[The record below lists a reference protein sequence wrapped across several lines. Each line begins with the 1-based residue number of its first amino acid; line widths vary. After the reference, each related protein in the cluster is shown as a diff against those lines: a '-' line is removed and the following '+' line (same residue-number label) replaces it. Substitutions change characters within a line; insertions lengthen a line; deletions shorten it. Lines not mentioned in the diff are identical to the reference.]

1 MLDCGQGDSAGKRL
15 CDRRQGFPPPPA
27 PRPLGLFSEWLGLSL
42 SEFSVFFNWF
52 IFGGESPGRPRVRR
66 FLDLGQPGGFLEQR
80 RPGPLRPGS
89 GSR

>member
-15 CDRRQGFPPPPA
+15 CDRRQGFFFSPC
-27 PRPLGLFSEWLGLSL
+27 PLDLFSEWLGLSL

-52 IFGGESPGRPRVRR
+52 ISGGESPGRPLVRH
-66 FLDLGQPGGFLEQR
+66 FLDLGQPGGFLEQP